1 MVFKATNWEYSGEVK
16 EERIEPAAGEQ
27 TLFIK
32 SADYD
37 QDAKVYFIDVQSL
50 QNDAVFTLKYWL
62 ITNAANGDIRPNS
75 AARGTLISLGIAL
88 AGAPIGIPAPQD
100 IIGAVVQANVSLKP
114 SKTSDRMFPRVYE
127 FTTAPTNL
135 IEAFSEIDQFKI
147 GDPIPE
153 ELPGNAEAAPD
164 TEEPTADPDSDDG
177 SQAQ

>member
-153 ELPGNAEAAPD
+153 EMPVEAEATPD
-164 TEEPTADPDSDDG
+164 AEGPADPDSEDG